1 VTSRRSRTRP
11 RWRRSTRHATSA
23 GGGRPPLPEP
33 PALRDVGGA
42 GPPSEIRTPTSPRA
56 TRLPSLLPLLGLLW
70 LGGFDLRVTLLAV
83 PPLIPAIH
91 RDLGL
96 DEKGVSVLTGLP
108 VLLLA
113 IAAIPGSLLIAR
125 LGARRALLAGLL
137 AVAAGSALRGVGPG
151 LGMLFAMTLVMGAGV
166 AVSQPAFPTL
176 TREWFPGQV
185 ALATAV
191 YSNGLLFGEMV
202 PATFTGPLVA
212 PALAGSWPLTL
223 AFWSAPALLT
233 AGLLLL
239 VDRHEP
245 ARPAG
250 SRRLWLPDFRD
261 GRMWRIGLVMGF
273 ASAAYF
279 GTNAFIP
286 DYVRA
291 TGHAGLKDAGLTAIN
306 ASQLAASLVIL
317 ALGPRLVRGRWP
329 FVLAGALIV
338 VSAVALVLTPGP
350 WIVLWASVIGFAAAL
365 ALILTLAL
373 PALLAAEA
381 DVPRL
386 SAGIFLIMYAS
397 SFAGP
402 VLGGAA
408 WDATGRPAAA
418 FLALAAGG
426 VAMVALA
433 AGARLEESRRS

>member
-1 VTSRRSRTRP
+1 M
-11 RWRRSTRHATSA
+11 
-23 GGGRPPLPEP
+23 
-33 PALRDVGGA
+33 GA
-42 GPPSEIRTPTSPRA
+42 GPPSRLIRF
-56 TRLPSLLPLLGLLW
+56 PSLLPHLALLW

-125 LGARRALLAGLL
+125 LGARRALVAGLL
-137 AVAAGSALRGVGPG
+137 AVGVGSALRGVGPA
-151 LGMLFAMTLVMGAGV
+151 LPVLFAMTLVMGAGV

-176 TREWFPGQV
+176 TREWFPTRV
-185 ALATAV
+185 AVATAV

-202 PATFTGPLVA
+202 PASFTGPLVA
-212 PALAGSWPLTL
+212 PALGGSWPLTL
-223 AFWSAPALLT
+223 AFWSVPAFLT

-239 VDRHEP
+239 GTRQVRERQAGP
-245 ARPAG
+245 RRP
-250 SRRLWLPDFRD
+250 WLPDFRD
-261 GRMWRIGLVMGF
+261 GRMWRAGLVMGF

-286 DYVRA
+286 DFVRV
-291 TGHAGLKDAGLTAIN
+291 TGHGALKDPGLTALN
-306 ASQLAASLVIL
+306 TSQLAASLVIL
-317 ALGPRLVRGRWP
+317 AFGPRLVRARWP
-329 FVLAGALIV
+329 FVLAAVLIV
-338 VSAVALVLTPGP
+338 GAVVALVLTPGP

-373 PALLAAEA
+373 PPLLAAEA
-381 DVPRL
+381 DVLRL
-386 SAGIFLIMYAS
+386 SAGIFLIMYAA
-397 SFAGP
+397 SFIGP
-402 VLGGAA
+402 VVGGAA

-418 FLALAAGG
+418 FLVLAAGG
-426 VAMVALA
+426 AAMIVLA
-433 AGARLEESRRS
+433 AGARLRGPEQP